1 MGCLAAWHTC
11 SRGSHRGETEALSG
25 RRSRQAWVAR
35 ADCVRVALEAGLGA
49 VGAGTVGASRWIFG
63 ALITL
68 PAQLASRGAAA
79 GGMGGTPSG
88 ADSSR
93 LARRRV
99 GASSG
104 RPPGMGGAH
113 APRARSAGCPPKA
126 LVGRGDLGG
135 WWHLVGRGVGWTT
148 APCPQSPGLTGPNWL
163 ETLLNAV
170 GGGRRPARGVWA
182 WWSPPLEPGHRCGWA
197 LREGPREW
205 LGPPSSPSISQHL
218 PSSPGS

>member
-1 MGCLAAWHTC
+1 MRAGAGSRGWGAWQLWHTR

-49 VGAGTVGASRWIFG
+49 AGAGTVGASRWIFG

-170 GGGRRPARGVWA
+170 GVGQATSPWCLGLAVTPTGARTQMRVGA
-182 WWSPPLEPGHRCGWA
+182 
-197 LREGPREW
+197 
-205 LGPPSSPSISQHL
+205 
-218 PSSPGS
+218 